1 MSQDSALP
9 ARERPSGSAQGKGRS
24 ARRAAEIRVAYLFL
38 LPTLVYFGLFVVYPV
53 LYGVWLSLFKKHSF
67 FPDQRFVGLAN
78 YLYLMKDSD
87 FWMSVWYGTV
97 YSVSTIS
104 LQIVIGIIAALIL
117 NEAFRGRNFV
127 RGVILFPY
135 MIPTVVAIILWKWL
149 LNNQFGLVNY
159 LLLALGIIEDPLSWM
174 GKDHIM
180 TSLIII
186 SVWEFFPFVVLSVL
200 ARLQTIPPALYEA
213 AKVDG
218 AGAVSRFIHVTL
230 PQLRNVLFVV
240 ILLRSIWMFTKFDT
254 VWLLT
259 QGGGAEKYIRTLP
272 VYAYMRT
279 FMYYQ
284 AGLGSTLAV
293 IMFGILIASTTIYFK
308 MFRREE
314 EI

>member
-1 MSQDSALP
+1 MKLSPKKTGIILIAP
-9 ARERPSGSAQGKGRS
+9 A
-24 ARRAAEIRVAYLFL
+24 IFL
-38 LPTLVYFGLFVVYPV
+38 ICSLLVYPV
-53 LYGVWLSLFKKHSF
+53 LYGIWLSFFKKHSF
-67 FPDQRFVGLAN
+67 FPDQKFAGLAN
-78 YLYLMKDSD
+78 YIYLIRDPD

-97 YSVSTIS
+97 YSVSTIF
-104 LQIVIGIIAALIL
+104 LQIVIGVVAALIL

-127 RGVILFPY
+127 RGVTLFPY

-149 LNNQFGLVNY
+149 LNNQFGLINY
-159 LLLALGIIEDPLSWM
+159 ILLAIGIIGDPVSWM

-200 ARLQTIPPALYEA
+200 ARLQTIPPVLYEA

-218 AGAVSRFIHVTL
+218 AGAWNRFIHVTL

>member
-1 MSQDSALP
+1 MRVSTQKAGIILIT
-9 ARERPSGSAQGKGRS
+9 PS
-24 ARRAAEIRVAYLFL
+24 VFL
-38 LPTLVYFGLFVVYPV
+38 ICTLLVYPV
-53 LYGVWLSLFKKHSF
+53 LYGVWLSFFKKHSF
-67 FPDQRFVGLAN
+67 FPEQRFVGLVN
-78 YLYLMKDSD
+78 YLYLLRDSE
-87 FWMSVWYGTV
+87 FWMSLWYGTF
-97 YSVSTIS
+97 YSFSTIV
-104 LQIVIGIIAALIL
+104 LQIVIGLIAALIL

-159 LLLALGIIEDPLSWM
+159 LLLAVGIIEDPLSWM

-180 TSLIII
+180 ASLIII

-200 ARLQTIPPALYEA
+200 ARLQTIPPVLYEA

-218 AGAVSRFIHVTL
+218 AGPWSRFIHVTL

-293 IMFGILIASTTIYFK
+293 IMFGILIASTTVYFK

-314 EI
+314 GI

>member
-1 MSQDSALP
+1 MKLTPQKTGIILIA
-9 ARERPSGSAQGKGRS
+9 PS
-24 ARRAAEIRVAYLFL
+24 VL
-38 LPTLVYFGLFVVYPV
+38 LICSLLVYPV

-67 FPDQRFVGLAN
+67 FPEQRFVGLAN
-78 YLYLMKDSD
+78 YIYLMKNSE
-87 FWMSVWYGTV
+87 FWMSVWYGAV
-97 YSVSTIS
+97 YSVSTIV
-104 LQIVIGIIAALIL
+104 LQIVVGVIAALIV
-117 NEAFRGRNFV
+117 NEAFKGRNFV
-127 RGVILFPY
+127 RGIILFPY
-135 MIPTVVAIILWKWL
+135 VIPTVVAIILWKWL
-149 LNNQFGLVNY
+149 LNDQFGLVNY
-159 LLLALGIIEDPLSWM
+159 LLLAVGIIENPISWM
-174 GKDHIM
+174 GMEHIM
-180 TSLIII
+180 TSLILI

-200 ARLQTIPPALYEA
+200 ARMQTIPPVLYQA

-218 AGAVSRFIHVTL
+218 AGPFRRFIHVTL

-284 AGLGSTLAV
+284 AGLGSALAV
-293 IMFGILIASTTIYFK
+293 IMFIILIVSTTIYFK

>member
-1 MSQDSALP
+1 MKLSSQKAGLVLIAP
-9 ARERPSGSAQGKGRS
+9 A
-24 ARRAAEIRVAYLFL
+24 IFL
-38 LPTLVYFGLFVVYPV
+38 ICSLLVYPV
-53 LYGVWLSLFKKHSF
+53 AYGVWLSFFKKHSF
-67 FPDQRFVGLAN
+67 FPEQRFVGLSN
-78 YLYLMKDSD
+78 YLYLLKDSE

-97 YSVSTIS
+97 YSVSTIA
-104 LQIVIGIIAALIL
+104 LQIIVGVLAALIL
-117 NEAFRGRNFV
+117 NETFKGRNFV

-135 MIPTVVAIILWKWL
+135 VIPTVVAIILWKWL

-159 LLLALGIIEDPLSWM
+159 LLMAIGIVDDPLSWM

-200 ARLQTIPPALYEA
+200 ARMQSIPPVLYEA

-218 AGAVSRFIHVTL
+218 AGTFSRFVHVTL

-240 ILLRSIWMFTKFDT
+240 VLLRSIWMFTKFDT
-254 VWLLT
+254 VWLLS

-284 AGLGSTLAV
+284 AGLGSTIAV
-293 IMFGILIASTTIYFK
+293 IMFGILIASTAVYFRV
-308 MFRREE
+308 FRREE

>member
-1 MSQDSALP
+1 MKLNSQKAGILLI
-9 ARERPSGSAQGKGRS
+9 APS
-24 ARRAAEIRVAYLFL
+24 VL
-38 LPTLVYFGLFVVYPV
+38 LICSLLVYPV

-67 FPDQRFVGLAN
+67 FPDQRFVGIAN
-78 YLYLMKDSD
+78 YIYLMKDPD

-97 YSVSTIS
+97 YSVSTIFF
-104 LQIVIGIIAALIL
+104 QIVIGIVAALIV
-117 NEAFRGRNFV
+117 NEAFKGRNFV

-135 MIPTVVAIILWKWL
+135 VIPTVVAIILWKWL

-159 LLLALGIIEDPLSWM
+159 LLLALGIVEDPLSWM

-180 TSLIII
+180 TSLILI
-186 SVWEFFPFVVLSVL
+186 SIWEFFPFVVLSVL
-200 ARLQTIPPALYEA
+200 ARMQTIPPVLYSA

-218 AGAVSRFIHVTL
+218 AGPVRRFIHVTL

-284 AGLGSTLAV
+284 AGLGSALAV
-293 IMFGILIASTTIYFK
+293 IMFLILVAATTIYFK

>member
-1 MSQDSALP
+1 MLLIAPAVILICAL
-9 ARERPSGSAQGKGRS
+9 
-24 ARRAAEIRVAYLFL
+24 L
-38 LPTLVYFGLFVVYPV
+38 VYPV

-78 YLYLMKDSD
+78 YLYLLKNSD

-97 YSVSTIS
+97 YSVSTIV
-104 LQIVIGIIAALIL
+104 LQIVVGIVAALIV
-117 NEAFRGRNFV
+117 NESFRGRNFV

-135 MIPTVVAIILWKWL
+135 VIPTVVAIILWKWL

-159 LLLALGIIEDPLSWM
+159 LMLSIGIVDAPVSWM

-180 TSLIII
+180 SSLIII

-200 ARLQTIPPALYEA
+200 ARMQTIPPTLYEA
-213 AKVDG
+213 AQVDG
-218 AGAVSRFIHVTL
+218 AGPIRRFFHVTL
-230 PQLRNVLFVV
+230 PQLQNVLFVV

-293 IMFGILIASTTIYFK
+293 IMFLILIISTTIYFK

>member
-1 MSQDSALP
+1 MKLSPQKAGLVLIAP
-9 ARERPSGSAQGKGRS
+9 A
-24 ARRAAEIRVAYLFL
+24 IFL
-38 LPTLVYFGLFVVYPV
+38 ICSLLVYPV
-53 LYGVWLSLFKKHSF
+53 AYGVWLSFFKKHSF
-67 FPDQRFVGLAN
+67 FPEQRFVGLAN
-78 YLYLMKDSD
+78 YLYLLKDSE

-97 YSVSTIS
+97 YSVSTIA
-104 LQIVIGIIAALIL
+104 LQIIVGVLAALIL
-117 NEAFRGRNFV
+117 NETFKGRNFV

-135 MIPTVVAIILWKWL
+135 VIPTVVAIILWKWL

-159 LLLALGIIEDPLSWM
+159 LLMAIGIVEDPLSWM

-200 ARLQTIPPALYEA
+200 ARMQSIPPVLYEA

-218 AGAVSRFIHVTL
+218 AGTFSRFVHVTL

-254 VWLLT
+254 VWLLS

-293 IMFGILIASTTIYFK
+293 IMFGILVASTALYFRV
-308 MFRREE
+308 FRREE

>member
-1 MSQDSALP
+1 MKLTPQKTGIILIA
-9 ARERPSGSAQGKGRS
+9 PS
-24 ARRAAEIRVAYLFL
+24 VL
-38 LPTLVYFGLFVVYPV
+38 LICSLLVYPV

-67 FPDQRFVGLAN
+67 FPEQRFVGVAN
-78 YLYLMKDSD
+78 YIYLMKNSE
-87 FWMSVWYGTV
+87 FWMSVWYGAV
-97 YSVSTIS
+97 YSVSTIV
-104 LQIVIGIIAALIL
+104 LQIVVGVIAALIV
-117 NEAFRGRNFV
+117 NEAFKGRNFV
-127 RGVILFPY
+127 RGIILFPY
-135 MIPTVVAIILWKWL
+135 VIPTVVAIILWKWL
-149 LNNQFGLVNY
+149 LNDQFGLVNY
-159 LLLALGIIEDPLSWM
+159 LLLAVGIIENPISWM
-174 GKDHIM
+174 GMEHIM
-180 TSLIII
+180 TSLILI

-200 ARLQTIPPALYEA
+200 ARMQTIPPVLYQA

-218 AGAVSRFIHVTL
+218 AGPFRRFIHVTL

-284 AGLGSTLAV
+284 AGLGSALAV
-293 IMFGILIASTTIYFK
+293 IMFIILIVSTTIYFK

>member
-1 MSQDSALP
+1 VVGAYESAPGTLACSNNEWDEKVKVSP
-9 ARERPSGSAQGKGRS
+9 QKTGILLITPS
-24 ARRAAEIRVAYLFL
+24 VFL
-38 LPTLVYFGLFVVYPV
+38 ICALLVYPV
-53 LYGVWLSLFKKHSF
+53 LYGVWLSFFKKHSF
-67 FPDQRFVGLAN
+67 FPDQRFVGFAN
-78 YLYLMKDSD
+78 YLYLLKDPE
-87 FWMSVWYGTV
+87 FWMSLWYGMY
-97 YSVSTIS
+97 YSVSTIV
-104 LQIVIGIIAALIL
+104 LQIALGVIAALIL

-127 RGVILFPY
+127 RGVVLFPY
-135 MIPTVVAIILWKWL
+135 MIPTVVAVILWKWL

-159 LLLALGIIEDPLSWM
+159 LLLAIGIVKDPLSWM

-180 TSLIII
+180 ASLIII

-200 ARLQTIPPALYEA
+200 ARLQTIPPVLYEA

-218 AGAVSRFIHVTL
+218 AGPWGRFIHVTL

-272 VYAYMRT
+272 VFAYMRT

-293 IMFGILIASTTIYFK
+293 IMFGILIASTTVYFK

-314 EI
+314 GI

>member
-1 MSQDSALP
+1 MRLSPQKTGMLLIAP
-9 ARERPSGSAQGKGRS
+9 AIILICS
-24 ARRAAEIRVAYLFL
+24 L
-38 LPTLVYFGLFVVYPV
+38 LVYPV

-78 YLYLMKDSD
+78 YLYLLKNPE

-97 YSVSTIS
+97 YSVSTIV
-104 LQIVIGIIAALIL
+104 LQILAGIIAALIV

-135 MIPTVVAIILWKWL
+135 VIPTVVAIILWKWL
-149 LNNQFGLVNY
+149 LNDQFGLVNY
-159 LLLALGIIEDPLSWM
+159 LLISLGIVEDPVSWM

-200 ARLQTIPPALYEA
+200 ARMQTIPPTLYEA
-213 AKVDG
+213 AQVDG
-218 AGAVSRFIHVTL
+218 AGPIRRFFHVTL

-259 QGGGAEKYIRTLP
+259 QGGGADKYIRTLP

-293 IMFGILIASTTIYFK
+293 IMFIILIMSTAIYFK

>member
-1 MSQDSALP
+1 
-9 ARERPSGSAQGKGRS
+9 
-24 ARRAAEIRVAYLFL
+24 LF
-38 LPTLVYFGLFVVYPV
+38 
-53 LYGVWLSLFKKHSF
+53 
-67 FPDQRFVGLAN
+67 A
-78 YLYLMKDSD
+78 
-87 FWMSVWYGTV
+87 
-97 YSVSTIS
+97 
-104 LQIVIGIIAALIL
+104 IGIV
-117 NEAFRGRNFV
+117 ETPV
-127 RGVILFPY
+127 
-135 MIPTVVAIILWKWL
+135 
-149 LNNQFGLVNY
+149 
-159 LLLALGIIEDPLSWM
+159 SWM

-200 ARLQTIPPALYEA
+200 ARLQTIPPVLYEA

-218 AGAVSRFIHVTL
+218 AGVFNRFIHVTL

-259 QGGGAEKYIRTLP
+259 QGGGAEKYVRTLP
-272 VYAYMRT
+272 VYTYMRT

-284 AGLGSTLAV
+284 AGLGAALAV
-293 IMFGILIASTTIYFK
+293 IMFGLLIASTVIYFK

>member
-1 MSQDSALP
+1 MESSRQKA
-9 ARERPSGSAQGKGRS
+9 G
-24 ARRAAEIRVAYLFL
+24 FL
-38 LPTLVYFGLFVVYPV
+38 LILPSILMIFVLLVYPV
-53 LYGVWLSLFKKHSF
+53 TYGIWLSFFKKHSF
-67 FPDQRFVGLAN
+67 FPEQRFVGLSN
-78 YLYLMKDSD
+78 YIYIFTNSD
-87 FWMSVWYGTV
+87 FWKSVWYGTV
-97 YSVSTIS
+97 YSVSTIL
-104 LQIVIGIIAALIL
+104 LQIIVGVIAALIV
-117 NEAFRGRNFV
+117 NETFRGRNFV

-135 MIPTVVAIILWKWL
+135 VIPTVVAIILWKWL

-159 LLLALGIIEDPLSWM
+159 LLVAVGIVDEPISWM

-200 ARLQTIPPALYEA
+200 ARMQSIPPVLYEA

-218 AGAVSRFIHVTL
+218 ATPFRRFFHVTL
-230 PQLRNVLFVV
+230 PQLRSVLFVV

-254 VWLLT
+254 VWLLS
-259 QGGGAEKYIRTLP
+259 QGGGADKYIRTLP

-293 IMFGILIASTTIYFK
+293 IMFAILVGFTAIYFK
-308 MFRREE
+308 MFRKEE
-314 EI
+314 GI

>member
-1 MSQDSALP
+1 MRVSSQKTGIILITPSVFLICAL
-9 ARERPSGSAQGKGRS
+9 
-24 ARRAAEIRVAYLFL
+24 L
-38 LPTLVYFGLFVVYPV
+38 VYPV
-53 LYGVWLSLFKKHSF
+53 LYGVWLSFFKKHSF
-67 FPDQRFVGLAN
+67 FPEQRFVGLAN
-78 YLYLMKDSD
+78 YLYLLRDSE
-87 FWMSVWYGTV
+87 FWMSLWYGTF
-97 YSVSTIS
+97 YSVSTIV
-104 LQIVIGIIAALIL
+104 LQIVIGVIAALIL
-117 NEAFRGRNFV
+117 NEAFRGRNFA
-127 RGVILFPY
+127 RGVVLFPY

-149 LNNQFGLVNY
+149 LNDQFGLVNY
-159 LLLALGIIEDPLSWM
+159 LLLAVGIIEDPLSWM

-200 ARLQTIPPALYEA
+200 ARLQTIPPVLYEA
-213 AKVDG
+213 ATVDG
-218 AGAVSRFIHVTL
+218 AGAWNRFIHVTL

-272 VYAYMRT
+272 VFAYMRT

-293 IMFGILIASTTIYFK
+293 IMFGILIASTTAYFK

-314 EI
+314 GI

>member
-1 MSQDSALP
+1 VKVSSQKTGIILIAPSVFLICAL
-9 ARERPSGSAQGKGRS
+9 
-24 ARRAAEIRVAYLFL
+24 L
-38 LPTLVYFGLFVVYPV
+38 VYPV
-53 LYGVWLSLFKKHSF
+53 LYGVWLSFFKKHSF
-67 FPDQRFVGLAN
+67 FPEQRFVGLAN
-78 YLYLMKDSD
+78 YLYLLRDSE
-87 FWMSVWYGTV
+87 FWMSLWYGTY
-97 YSVSTIS
+97 YSVSTIV
-104 LQIVIGIIAALIL
+104 LQIVIGVIAALIL

-127 RGVILFPY
+127 RGVVLFPY

-149 LNNQFGLVNY
+149 LNDQFGLINY
-159 LLLALGIIEDPLSWM
+159 LLLAVGIIEDPLSWM

-200 ARLQTIPPALYEA
+200 ARLQTIPPVLYEA

-218 AGAVSRFIHVTL
+218 AGPWSRFIHVTL

-272 VYAYMRT
+272 VFAYMRT

-293 IMFGILIASTTIYFK
+293 IMFGILIASTTVYFK

-314 EI
+314 GI

>member
-1 MSQDSALP
+1 VKINEQKTGLLLILPSILLILAL
-9 ARERPSGSAQGKGRS
+9 
-24 ARRAAEIRVAYLFL
+24 L
-38 LPTLVYFGLFVVYPV
+38 VYPV
-53 LYGVWLSLFKKHSF
+53 AYGVWLSFFKKHSF
-67 FPDQRFVGLAN
+67 FPEQRFVGLAN
-78 YLYLMKDSD
+78 YIYLLKNPE

-97 YSVSTIS
+97 YSVSTIC
-104 LQIVIGIIAALIL
+104 LQVIVGVIAALIV
-117 NEAFRGRNFV
+117 NESFKGRNFV

-135 MIPTVVAIILWKWL
+135 VIPAVVAIILWKWL

-159 LLLALGIIEDPLSWM
+159 ILVSIGITEQPISWM

-200 ARLQTIPPALYEA
+200 ARMQSIPPALYEA

-218 AGAVSRFIHVTL
+218 AGAFRRFFHVTL

-293 IMFGILIASTTIYFK
+293 IMFLILVGFTMIYFK

-314 EI
+314 GI

>member
-1 MSQDSALP
+1 MKINEQKTGLLLILPSILLILAL
-9 ARERPSGSAQGKGRS
+9 
-24 ARRAAEIRVAYLFL
+24 L
-38 LPTLVYFGLFVVYPV
+38 VYPV
-53 LYGVWLSLFKKHSF
+53 AYGVWLSFFKKHSF
-67 FPDQRFVGLAN
+67 FPEQRFVGLAN
-78 YLYLMKDSD
+78 YIYLLKNPE

-97 YSVSTIS
+97 YSVSTIC
-104 LQIVIGIIAALIL
+104 LQVIVGVIAALIV
-117 NEAFRGRNFV
+117 NESFKGRNFV

-135 MIPTVVAIILWKWL
+135 VIPAVVAIILWKWL

-159 LLLALGIIEDPLSWM
+159 ILVSIGITEQPISWM

-200 ARLQTIPPALYEA
+200 ARMQSIPPALYEA

-218 AGAVSRFIHVTL
+218 AGAFRRFFHVTL

-293 IMFGILIASTTIYFK
+293 IMFLILVGFTMIYFK

-314 EI
+314 GI

>member
-1 MSQDSALP
+1 LQNERDEKVKVSSQKTGIILITPSVFLICAL
-9 ARERPSGSAQGKGRS
+9 
-24 ARRAAEIRVAYLFL
+24 L
-38 LPTLVYFGLFVVYPV
+38 VYPV
-53 LYGVWLSLFKKHSF
+53 LYGVWLSFFKKHSF
-67 FPDQRFVGLAN
+67 FPEQRFVGLAN
-78 YLYLMKDSD
+78 YLYLLRDSE
-87 FWMSVWYGTV
+87 FWMSLWYGTY
-97 YSVSTIS
+97 YSVSTIV
-104 LQIVIGIIAALIL
+104 LQIVIGVIAALIL

-127 RGVILFPY
+127 RGVVLFPY

-149 LNNQFGLVNY
+149 LNDQFGLINY
-159 LLLALGIIEDPLSWM
+159 LLLAVGIIEDPLSWM

-200 ARLQTIPPALYEA
+200 ARLQTIPLVLYEA

-218 AGAVSRFIHVTL
+218 AGPWSRFIHVTL

-272 VYAYMRT
+272 VFAYMRT

-293 IMFGILIASTTIYFK
+293 IMFGILIASTAIYFK

-314 EI
+314 GI

>member
-1 MSQDSALP
+1 MKVSSQIKGIILITPSVLLICAL
-9 ARERPSGSAQGKGRS
+9 
-24 ARRAAEIRVAYLFL
+24 L
-38 LPTLVYFGLFVVYPV
+38 VYPV
-53 LYGVWLSLFKKHSF
+53 LYGVWLSFFKKHSF
-67 FPDQRFVGLAN
+67 FPEQKFVGLAN
-78 YLYLMKDSD
+78 YIYLMKDSE
-87 FWMSVWYGTV
+87 FYMSLWYGTF
-97 YSVSTIS
+97 YSVSTIV
-104 LQIVIGIIAALIL
+104 LQIVIGVIAALIL

-127 RGVILFPY
+127 RGVVLFPY
-135 MIPTVVAIILWKWL
+135 MIPTVVAIMLWKWL
-149 LNNQFGLVNY
+149 LNDQFGLVNY
-159 LLLALGIIEDPLSWM
+159 LLLAVGIIGDPLSWM

-200 ARLQTIPPALYEA
+200 ARLQTIPPVLYEA

-218 AGAVSRFIHVTL
+218 AGAWSRFIHVTL

-272 VYAYMRT
+272 VFAYMRT

-293 IMFGILIASTTIYFK
+293 IMFGILIASTAIYFK

-314 EI
+314 GI

>member
-1 MSQDSALP
+1 MKFGSQKAGILLIAP
-9 ARERPSGSAQGKGRS
+9 A
-24 ARRAAEIRVAYLFL
+24 VL
-38 LPTLVYFGLFVVYPV
+38 LICSLLVYPV
-53 LYGVWLSLFKKHSF
+53 VSGMWLSLFKKHSF

-78 YLYLMKDSD
+78 YIYLMQNSD

-97 YSVSTIS
+97 YSVSTIV
-104 LQIVIGIIAALIL
+104 LQIVIGVMAALIV
-117 NEAFRGRNFV
+117 NETFKGRNFV

-135 MIPTVVAIILWKWL
+135 VIPTVVAIILWKWL

-159 LLLALGIIEDPLSWM
+159 MLLAIGIIDNPISWM

-180 TSLIII
+180 ASLILI

-200 ARLQTIPPALYEA
+200 ARMQTIPPVLYKA
-213 AKVDG
+213 AQVDG
-218 AGAVSRFIHVTL
+218 AGAFRRFIHVTL
-230 PQLRNVLFVV
+230 PQLRSVLFVV

-284 AGLGSTLAV
+284 AGMGAALAV
-293 IMFGILIASTTIYFK
+293 IMFIILVAATTVYFK

>member
-1 MSQDSALP
+1 MKLSPQKAGIILI
-9 ARERPSGSAQGKGRS
+9 APS
-24 ARRAAEIRVAYLFL
+24 IFL
-38 LPTLVYFGLFVVYPV
+38 ICSLLVYPV
-53 LYGVWLSLFKKHSF
+53 LYGVWLSFFKKHSF
-67 FPDQRFVGLAN
+67 FPEQKFAGLAN
-78 YLYLMKDSD
+78 YAYLIKNSE

-97 YSVSTIS
+97 YSISTIL
-104 LQIVIGIIAALIL
+104 LQIILGVIAALIL

-149 LNNQFGLVNY
+149 LNDQFGLVNY
-159 LLLALGIIEDPLSWM
+159 LLMAVGIVEDPISWM

-200 ARLQTIPPALYEA
+200 ARMQSIPPVLYEA

-218 AGAVSRFIHVTL
+218 AHALSRFIHVTL

-272 VYAYMRT
+272 VYAYLRT
-279 FMYYQ
+279 FRYYQ

-293 IMFGILIASTTIYFK
+293 IMFAILIASTTIYFK

>member
-1 MSQDSALP
+1 MKFSESKT
-9 ARERPSGSAQGKGRS
+9 G
-24 ARRAAEIRVAYLFL
+24 FL
-38 LPTLVYFGLFVVYPV
+38 LILPSILLIFALLVYPV
-53 LYGVWLSLFKKHSF
+53 TYGIWLSFFKKHSF
-67 FPDQRFVGLAN
+67 FPEQRFVGFSN
-78 YLYLMKDSD
+78 YIYIFTNSD
-87 FWMSVWYGTV
+87 FWKSVWYGTI
-97 YSVSTIS
+97 YSVSTIV
-104 LQIVIGIIAALIL
+104 LQIIVGIIAALVV
-117 NEAFRGRNFV
+117 NETFRGRNFV

-135 MIPTVVAIILWKWL
+135 VIPTVVAIILWKWL

-159 LLLALGIIEDPLSWM
+159 LLVAVGIVDDPVSWM

-200 ARLQTIPPALYEA
+200 ARMQSIPPVLYEA

-218 AGAVSRFIHVTL
+218 ATPFRRFFHVTL

-254 VWLLT
+254 VWLLS

-293 IMFGILIASTTIYFK
+293 IMFGILVAFTAIYFK

-314 EI
+314 GI

>member
-1 MSQDSALP
+1 VKLSTQKTGIILIS
-9 ARERPSGSAQGKGRS
+9 PSIILICS
-24 ARRAAEIRVAYLFL
+24 L
-38 LPTLVYFGLFVVYPV
+38 LVYPV

-67 FPDQRFVGLAN
+67 FPEQRFVGLAN
-78 YLYLMKDSD
+78 YFYLFKNSE

-97 YSVSTIS
+97 YSVSTIV
-104 LQIVIGIIAALIL
+104 LQIVVGIIAALIV
-117 NEAFRGRNFV
+117 NEAFKGRNFV

-135 MIPTVVAIILWKWL
+135 VIPTVVAIILWKWL
-149 LNNQFGLVNY
+149 LNDQFGLVNY
-159 LLLALGIIEDPLSWM
+159 LMLAIGIIEDSISWM

-200 ARLQTIPPALYEA
+200 ARMQTISPTLYEA
-213 AKVDG
+213 AQVDG
-218 AGAVSRFIHVTL
+218 AGPIRRFFHVTL

-293 IMFGILIASTTIYFK
+293 IMFIILIISTAVYFK

>member
-1 MSQDSALP
+1 MLIAP
-9 ARERPSGSAQGKGRS
+9 A
-24 ARRAAEIRVAYLFL
+24 VL
-38 LPTLVYFGLFVVYPV
+38 LICSLLVYPV

-78 YLYLMKDSD
+78 YFYLIKNPE

-97 YSVSTIS
+97 YSVSTIVF
-104 LQIVIGIIAALIL
+104 QILIGVVAALIV
-117 NEAFRGRNFV
+117 NEAFKGRNFV

-135 MIPTVVAIILWKWL
+135 VIPTVVAIILWKWL

-159 LLLALGIIEDPLSWM
+159 LLVAVGIIEDPISWM
-174 GKDHIM
+174 GMDHIM
-180 TSLIII
+180 TSLILI
-186 SVWEFFPFVVLSVL
+186 SVWEFFPFVVLIVL
-200 ARLQTIPPALYEA
+200 ALMQTITPVLYKA

-218 AGAVSRFIHVTL
+218 AGPFRRFLHVTL
-230 PQLRNVLFVV
+230 PQLKNVLFVV

-272 VYAYMRT
+272 VYAYKRT

-284 AGLGSTLAV
+284 AGLGSALAV
-293 IMFGILIASTTIYFK
+293 IMFIILVVATAIYFK
-308 MFRREE
+308 TFRREE
-314 EI
+314 EV

>member
-1 MSQDSALP
+1 MRLSPQKAGIVLI
-9 ARERPSGSAQGKGRS
+9 APS
-24 ARRAAEIRVAYLFL
+24 VL
-38 LPTLVYFGLFVVYPV
+38 LVCSLLVYPV

-67 FPDQRFVGLAN
+67 FPDQSFVGFAN
-78 YLYLMKDSD
+78 YLYLMKNSE

-104 LQIVIGIIAALIL
+104 LQIVIGVIAALIV

-159 LLLALGIIEDPLSWM
+159 LLMAIGIVRDPLSWM

-180 TSLIII
+180 TSLILI
-186 SVWEFFPFVVLSVL
+186 SVWEFFPFVLLSVL
-200 ARLQTIPPALYEA
+200 ARMQSIPPVLYEA

-218 AGAVSRFIHVTL
+218 ASVFRRFIHVTL

-293 IMFGILIASTTIYFK
+293 IMFVILIVSTAIYFK

>member
-1 MSQDSALP
+1 
-9 ARERPSGSAQGKGRS
+9 
-24 ARRAAEIRVAYLFL
+24 
-38 LPTLVYFGLFVVYPV
+38 
-53 LYGVWLSLFKKHSF
+53 
-67 FPDQRFVGLAN
+67 
-78 YLYLMKDSD
+78 
-87 FWMSVWYGTV
+87 
-97 YSVSTIS
+97 
-104 LQIVIGIIAALIL
+104 
-117 NEAFRGRNFV
+117 
-127 RGVILFPY
+127 

-149 LNNQFGLVNY
+149 LNSQFGLVNH
-159 LLLALGIIEDPLSWM
+159 LLLTMGIIEDPLSWM

-218 AGAVSRFIHVTL
+218 ASALSRFIHVTL

-279 FMYYQ
+279 FRYYQ

-293 IMFGILIASTTIYFK
+293 IMFGILIASTTVYFK
-308 MFRREE
+308 MFRREG

>member
-1 MSQDSALP
+1 MRLSPQKAGFVLIV
-9 ARERPSGSAQGKGRS
+9 PS
-24 ARRAAEIRVAYLFL
+24 VFL
-38 LPTLVYFGLFVVYPV
+38 VCSLLVYPV
-53 LYGVWLSLFKKHSF
+53 LYGVWLSFFKKHSF

-78 YLYLMKDSD
+78 YVYVMKDPE

-97 YSVSTIS
+97 YSVSTIV
-104 LQIVIGIIAALIL
+104 LQIVIGVIAALIV

-159 LLLALGIIEDPLSWM
+159 LLLALGIVQDPVSWM

-180 TSLIII
+180 TSLILI
-186 SVWEFFPFVVLSVL
+186 SVWEFFPFVLLSVL
-200 ARLQTIPPALYEA
+200 ARMQSIPPVLYEA

-218 AGAVSRFIHVTL
+218 AGVFRRFFHVTL

-293 IMFGILIASTTIYFK
+293 LMFVILIVSTAVYFK
-308 MFRREE
+308 MFRREG

>member
-1 MSQDSALP
+1 MIA
-9 ARERPSGSAQGKGRS
+9 PS
-24 ARRAAEIRVAYLFL
+24 VL
-38 LPTLVYFGLFVVYPV
+38 LICSLLVYPV
-53 LYGVWLSLFKKHSF
+53 VYGIWLSLFKKHSF

-78 YLYLMKDSD
+78 YAYLMKDSD

-97 YSVSTIS
+97 YSVSTIV
-104 LQIVIGIIAALIL
+104 LQIVVGIIAALIV
-117 NEAFRGRNFV
+117 NETFRGRNFV

-135 MIPTVVAIILWKWL
+135 VIPTVVAIILWKWL

-159 LLLALGIIEDPLSWM
+159 MMLSLGIVENPVSWM

-200 ARLQTIPPALYEA
+200 ARMQTIPPTLYEA
-213 AKVDG
+213 AQVDG
-218 AGAVSRFIHVTL
+218 AGPVRRFFYVTL

-259 QGGGAEKYIRTLP
+259 QGGGADKYIRTLP
-272 VYAYMRT
+272 IYAYMRT

-284 AGLGSTLAV
+284 AGLGSALAV
-293 IMFGILIASTTIYFK
+293 IMFIILILSTAIYFK

>member
-1 MSQDSALP
+1 MKYNSQKAGILLI
-9 ARERPSGSAQGKGRS
+9 APS
-24 ARRAAEIRVAYLFL
+24 VL
-38 LPTLVYFGLFVVYPV
+38 LICSLLVYPV
-53 LYGVWLSLFKKHSF
+53 AYGMWLSLFKKHSF
-67 FPDQRFVGLAN
+67 FPDERFVGLAN
-78 YLYLMKDSD
+78 YAYLMKNSD

-97 YSVSTIS
+97 YSVSTIFF
-104 LQIVIGIIAALIL
+104 QIVIGIIAALIV
-117 NEAFRGRNFV
+117 NEAFKGRNFV

-135 MIPTVVAIILWKWL
+135 VIPTVVAIILWKWL

-159 LLLALGIIEDPLSWM
+159 LLLAAGIITNPVSWM

-180 TSLIII
+180 TSLILI

-200 ARLQTIPPALYEA
+200 ARMQTIPPVLYKA

-218 AGAVSRFIHVTL
+218 AGALRRFVHVTL

-284 AGLGSTLAV
+284 AGMGAALAV
-293 IMFGILIASTTIYFK
+293 IMFVILVAATAIYFK
-308 MFRREE
+308 MFRKEE

>member
-1 MSQDSALP
+1 MKLNSPKAGVLWI
-9 ARERPSGSAQGKGRS
+9 APS
-24 ARRAAEIRVAYLFL
+24 VL
-38 LPTLVYFGLFVVYPV
+38 LICSLLVYPV

-67 FPDQRFVGLAN
+67 FPDQRFAGIAN
-78 YLYLMKDSD
+78 YVYLIKNSD
-87 FWMSVWYGTV
+87 FWMSIWYGTV
-97 YSVSTIS
+97 YSVSTIFF
-104 LQIVIGIIAALIL
+104 QIIIGIVAALIV
-117 NEAFRGRNFV
+117 NEAFKGRNFV

-135 MIPTVVAIILWKWL
+135 VIPTVVAIILWKWL
-149 LNNQFGLVNY
+149 LNDQFGLINY
-159 LLLALGIIEDPLSWM
+159 LLVSVGIVEEPLSWM

-180 TSLIII
+180 TSLILI
-186 SVWEFFPFVVLSVL
+186 SIWEFFPFVVLSVL
-200 ARLQTIPPALYEA
+200 ARMQTIPPVLYSA
-213 AKVDG
+213 ARVDG
-218 AGAVSRFIHVTL
+218 AGPIRRFIHVTL

-259 QGGGAEKYIRTLP
+259 QGGGADKYIRTLP

-284 AGLGSTLAV
+284 AGLGSALAV
-293 IMFGILIASTTIYFK
+293 IMFLILVAATMIYFK

>member
-1 MSQDSALP
+1 LILPSILLILAL
-9 ARERPSGSAQGKGRS
+9 
-24 ARRAAEIRVAYLFL
+24 L
-38 LPTLVYFGLFVVYPV
+38 VYPV
-53 LYGVWLSLFKKHSF
+53 AYGVWLSFFKKHSF
-67 FPDQRFVGLAN
+67 FPEQRFVGLAN
-78 YLYLMKDSD
+78 YIYLLKNPE

-97 YSVSTIS
+97 YSVSTIC
-104 LQIVIGIIAALIL
+104 LQVIVGVIAALIV
-117 NEAFRGRNFV
+117 NESFKGRNFV

-135 MIPTVVAIILWKWL
+135 VIPAVVAIILWKWL

-159 LLLALGIIEDPLSWM
+159 ILVSIGITEQPISWM

-200 ARLQTIPPALYEA
+200 ARMQSIPPALYEA

-218 AGAVSRFIHVTL
+218 AGAFRRFFHVTL

-293 IMFGILIASTTIYFK
+293 IMFLILVGFTMIYFK

-314 EI
+314 GI